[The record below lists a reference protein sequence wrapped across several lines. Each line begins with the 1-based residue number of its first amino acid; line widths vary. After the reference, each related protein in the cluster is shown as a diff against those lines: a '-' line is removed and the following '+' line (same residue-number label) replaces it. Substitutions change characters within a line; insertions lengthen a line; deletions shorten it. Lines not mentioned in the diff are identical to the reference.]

1 VEYTIMSSLS
11 NGANGYGNGNG
22 HTSGFGGGLGAPNVV
37 TLNTAKAID
46 PADAQMEQ
54 IRDLL
59 FGEFKREIDQRMA
72 IFDARL
78 VDLERRLAAARSE
91 DESKRKAMLD
101 DIARGVATLG
111 DHVKQI
117 SR

>member
-1 VEYTIMSSLS
+1 MSSLS
-11 NGANGYGNGNG
+11 NGANGYGNG
-22 HTSGFGGGLGAPNVV
+22 HGGTNVV
-37 TLNTAKAID
+37 SLTPAKAID
-46 PADAQMEQ
+46 PADAQMDQ

-59 FGEFKREIDQRMA
+59 FGEFKREIDQRFA
-72 IFDARL
+72 VFDARL

-91 DESKRKAMLD
+91 DEGKRKAMLD
-101 DIARGVATLG
+101 DIARGVASLG

>member
-1 VEYTIMSSLS
+1 MLTLRRSACGVRAMNTST
-11 NGANGYGNGNG
+11 NGANGYSNG
-22 HTSGFGGGLGAPNVV
+22 HSAPNVV
-37 TLNTAKAID
+37 TLPVTKAID
-46 PADAQMEQ
+46 PADAQMDQ

-59 FGEFKREIDQRMA
+59 FGEFKREIDHRMA
-72 IFDARL
+72 AFEARI

-101 DIARGVATLG
+101 DIARGVASLG
-111 DHVKQI
+111 EHVKQI